1 MFQKDRFIEACS
13 AAVAED
19 QKAVRELVAEAV
31 ADPAAIIAELGEP
44 SEGGVFVL
52 HGSQDMTVINFVWSP
67 CMTLMP
73 HDHNMAACIGIY
85 GGREDNVFWR
95 RRDGDGDGG
104 PEIEAAGAESMG
116 PGQVA
121 SMGPDIIHSVANPLA
136 KLTAAIH
143 VYGGDFFD
151 PPTPR
156 KQWDHE
162 THTAAP
168 YDIDYVRSV
177 FAQAQVRFDAG
188 QAAGNRLK

>member
-44 SEGGVFVL
+44 TEGGVFVL
-52 HGSQDMTVINFVWSP
+52 HGSADLTVINFVWSP

-73 HDHNMAACIGIY
+73 HDHNMAAAIGIY

-95 RRDGDGDGG
+95 RRDGDG
-104 PEIEAAGAESMG
+104 PEIEAAGADSMG

-121 SMGPDIIHSVANPLA
+121 SLGPDIIHSVANPLA

-143 VYGGDFFD
+143 VYSGDFFD
-151 PPTPR
+151 PPEPR

-162 THTAAP
+162 TLTEAP
-168 YDIDYVRSV
+168 YDINYVRQV
-177 FAQAQVRFDAG
+177 FAEAQLRFDAG
-188 QAAGNRLK
+188 QAAAS